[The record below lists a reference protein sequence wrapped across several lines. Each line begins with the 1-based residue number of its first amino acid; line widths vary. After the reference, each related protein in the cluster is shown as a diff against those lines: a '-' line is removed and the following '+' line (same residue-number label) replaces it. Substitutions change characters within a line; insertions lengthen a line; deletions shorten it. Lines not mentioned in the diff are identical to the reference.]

1 MKEKTLLNQN
11 ALNVFN
17 NSNKDFI
24 NYEMQE
30 LLFFKNDMLKDMKK
44 LDDKFTFKI
53 AEQNSI
59 NSEQFDKIKK
69 QLNILSQ
76 QISQTNSRISKD
88 IDFSEKIKDFQRF
101 KLKTE
106 DDINR
111 LNSKIII
118 TQKEQ
123 RDFINKFEKI
133 VDDNLKYPG
142 IIGSNA
148 KFLNFRNF
156 IDYSLSYFNEF
167 IKFREYIKNFGLD
180 DFKRKIN
187 SDIQEFRFAIIDNYK
202 NSTRL
207 VLNNLKEF
215 DMKMEDIINSNKKLM
230 KENENKFEDWTKKF
244 NDFLSEYQTKFAN
257 LEKETKDK
265 YAEHLNEM
273 ENLKTMKNQFFL
285 DMNNIKSNL
294 EISTKSIESKI
305 KEISLTKDNHD
316 NQQSFNEIGKNKD
329 SNDLIIKKSLFEKNK
344 ESQFLLISNNNDNH
358 EIEQRKKKNNFIL
371 NQAFINSNFNK
382 IDAYNAK
389 NSNITDKNQINEEK
403 NITKYSSDKII
414 HIQEISKLL
423 ERTQNNFRLRN
434 NYSSDNLKNLD
445 LKKNLSLTVED
456 TMTKKDRLAILKSG
470 MKRNLGKFDSTKY
483 SELSKNNSIR
493 NNYSVSNIPNM
504 KIKKVILPFY
514 INNKNRIQSARN
526 IKLDNKNLK
535 KIPNNKSFSS
545 TKKSFLFNINEVEKS
560 LFGIS
565 KKNKNKDEKIKALPD
580 SARSIKINRENDIN
594 ENLDSLMLI
603 KPKVKNIFSNS
614 VSNSRKVKKRS
625 SSFNEEKYTKDEQS
639 QSRLKK
645 KFYTKYKI
653 GELLLMNSK
662 NIKKSSKI

>member
-294 EISTKSIESKI
+294 EISTKNIESKI

-389 NSNITDKNQINEEK
+389 NSNITDKNQISEEK
-403 NITKYSSDKII
+403 NITEHSSDKII
-414 HIQEISKLL
+414 HVHEISKLL

-434 NYSSDNLKNLD
+434 NYFSDNLKNLD

-526 IKLDNKNLK
+526 IKLDNKKLK

-580 SARSIKINRENDIN
+580 SSRSIKINRENDIN

-603 KPKVKNIFSNS
+603 KPKGKNIFSNS

-645 KFYTKYKI
+645 NFYTKYKI

>member
-294 EISTKSIESKI
+294 EISTKNIESKI

-358 EIEQRKKKNNFIL
+358 EIEQRKKRIIL
-371 NQAFINSNFNK
+371 F
-382 IDAYNAK
+382 
-389 NSNITDKNQINEEK
+389 
-403 NITKYSSDKII
+403 
-414 HIQEISKLL
+414 
-423 ERTQNNFRLRN
+423 
-434 NYSSDNLKNLD
+434 
-445 LKKNLSLTVED
+445 
-456 TMTKKDRLAILKSG
+456 
-470 MKRNLGKFDSTKY
+470 
-483 SELSKNNSIR
+483 
-493 NNYSVSNIPNM
+493 
-504 KIKKVILPFY
+504 
-514 INNKNRIQSARN
+514 
-526 IKLDNKNLK
+526 
-535 KIPNNKSFSS
+535 
-545 TKKSFLFNINEVEKS
+545 
-560 LFGIS
+560 
-565 KKNKNKDEKIKALPD
+565 
-580 SARSIKINRENDIN
+580 
-594 ENLDSLMLI
+594 
-603 KPKVKNIFSNS
+603 
-614 VSNSRKVKKRS
+614 
-625 SSFNEEKYTKDEQS
+625 
-639 QSRLKK
+639 
-645 KFYTKYKI
+645 
-653 GELLLMNSK
+653 
-662 NIKKSSKI
+662 

>member
-294 EISTKSIESKI
+294 EISTKNIESKI

-389 NSNITDKNQINEEK
+389 NSNITDKNQISEEK
-403 NITKYSSDKII
+403 NITEHSSDTII
-414 HIQEISKLL
+414 HVHEISKLL

-434 NYSSDNLKNLD
+434 NYFSDNLKNLD

-493 NNYSVSNIPNM
+493 NNYSVSNISNM

-526 IKLDNKNLK
+526 IKLDNKKLK

-603 KPKVKNIFSNS
+603 KPKGKNIFSNS

-645 KFYTKYKI
+645 NFYTKYKI

>member
-294 EISTKSIESKI
+294 EISTKNIESKI

-389 NSNITDKNQINEEK
+389 NSNITDKNQISEEK
-403 NITKYSSDKII
+403 SITEHSSDKII
-414 HIQEISKLL
+414 HVHEISKLL

-434 NYSSDNLKNLD
+434 NYFSDNLKNLD

-493 NNYSVSNIPNM
+493 NNYSVSNISNM

-526 IKLDNKNLK
+526 IKLDNKKLK

-603 KPKVKNIFSNS
+603 KPKGKNIFSNS

-645 KFYTKYKI
+645 NFYTKYKI